1 MNKKVFSHNSK
12 INNLLD
18 NILNAL
24 APFLEEQDRNINE
37 LSAIGLALSAEQD
50 IEAILEMILA
60 QARRFTR
67 ADGGT
72 IYLLNKPATELVFH
86 VVESDSLQMKM
97 GGRSGKP
104 VSLPPVP
111 LFTADNKKNLSNVSA
126 YVANTGQTVNIPD
139 VYQAKGFNFDGTKR
153 FDASI
158 NYRSCSMLVMPMKDH
173 EGDIIGVLQLINSLD
188 NRTGKPVP
196 FGEDIVQLASALA
209 SQAAVAL
216 TQQFL
221 INELKELFES
231 FIHAIATAIDK
242 KSKYT
247 GGHIQRVAE
256 LTMMIADKINAATDG
271 PFKDVQLSRDQLNEL
286 RIAAWLHDTGKITTP
301 EYVVDKS
308 NKLET
313 IFDRIELVKLRW
325 ELFRLKIKLDAE
337 KEKNRILTTNG
348 QQQPNAVSEI
358 DARCEQALQTL
369 DADLDFITQTN
380 KGGEFMSDAA
390 LNRLQQLAQQTCLIN
405 GLPQI
410 YLTEDELDNLSVR
423 KGTLT
428 DAERETINSH
438 ALATVEI
445 LSELPWPKKLA
456 NVPDIAGAH
465 HEKLDGSGYPR
476 GLKGDSINLQAR
488 IMAVADVFE
497 ALSASDRPYKKSM
510 TLAQVNKVLGFMVRD
525 NHVDADIVELLIN
538 SGIQKIYA
546 DRFLNPEQIQE

>member
-188 NRTGKPVP
+188 NRTGKPVA